1 MTWAKDSE
9 KDTHRRADGAQ
20 VHRLAGDTW
29 AAALPGRGVFPQVIR
44 DARGK
49 HIRKF
54 EGAQAAMAWLDA
66 EHPEKVK
73 ERLPC

>member
-1 MTWAKDSE
+1 MTWTKDPE
-9 KDTHRRADGAQ
+9 KDTFRRADGAQ
-20 VHRLAGDTW
+20 VHRIAGDDW
-29 AAALPGRGVFPQVIR
+29 AAALPGRTFPRVIR
-44 DARGK
+44 DSRGK

-73 ERLPC
+73 EKIHG